1 MKTIIHTLYEDSY
14 IQPYFKGLFSKF
26 QPKDSKEKFDG
37 FIPINRLEITY
48 SASSGPGG
56 QNVNKVRNIH

>member
-1 MKTIIHTLYEDSY
+1 MFY
-14 IQPYFKGLFSKF
+14 KF

-37 FIPINRLEITY
+37 FIPMNKLEITY

-56 QNVNKVRNIH
+56 QNVNKVTQI